1 MTDTKEQVL
10 SFLEKC
16 EELKSCKFIMA
27 TTKIKDLLKCIVNCP
42 ELYRL
47 FETVTRKFDYN
58 AAKEQCLIS
67 VDDGVLPQSY
77 VMLPQTVGARLAF
90 IFCLLVEFDK
100 NTLNFNDF
108 LRKYFA
114 YDGSY
119 FASYQAFCNIIIKG
133 LQDCV
138 SQVFKEQLDAL
149 PETAPDTHAAEVA
162 SALGVA
168 LSQEMDFIV
177 NCGIPEE
184 DKQNG
189 AKILSQLA
197 KALEKG
203 DEELIDALVCGYNYF
218 VLRLGCVSEG
228 IAELIRLIEEFE
240 KSL

>member
-1 MTDTKEQVL
+1 MTDTKEQIL

-47 FETVTRKFDYN
+47 FETVTRKFDYP

-108 LRKYFA
+108 LR
-114 YDGSY
+114 
-119 FASYQAFCNIIIKG
+119 
-133 LQDCV
+133 
-138 SQVFKEQLDAL
+138 
-149 PETAPDTHAAEVA
+149 
-162 SALGVA
+162 
-168 LSQEMDFIV
+168 
-177 NCGIPEE
+177 
-184 DKQNG
+184 
-189 AKILSQLA
+189 
-197 KALEKG
+197 
-203 DEELIDALVCGYNYF
+203 
-218 VLRLGCVSEG
+218 
-228 IAELIRLIEEFE
+228 
-240 KSL
+240 